1 MSETPPSPQSV
12 LLPTPAPGALFPKDS
27 EGRKKPLEYAGQKAA
42 RLCPPLGTVGLSFLF
57 EFLRL
62 NIVLGARAST
72 TSRQRE
78 AGLWAVTW
86 DGSDGDRAGWWRGG
100 KVASFLSCTRLH

>member
-1 MSETPPSPQSV
+1 MSETLPSPQSV
-12 LLPTPAPGALFPKDS
+12 LPTPAPSALFPKDS

-42 RLCPPLGTVGLSFLF
+42 RLCPPLGTVGLSFS
-57 EFLRL
+57 FLRL

-72 TSRQRE
+72 TSSQRE

-86 DGSDGDRAGWWRGG
+86 DGSDGDGAGWGG

>member
-1 MSETPPSPQSV
+1 MFKTLPSPQPV
-12 LLPTPAPGALFPKDS
+12 LPIPAPSALFQKDS

-62 NIVLGARAST
+62 NIVLGARASP
-72 TSRQRE
+72 SSSQQE

-86 DGSDGDRAGWWRGG
+86 DGSDGDRVGWWRGG
-100 KVASFLSCTRLH
+100 KVASFLSGTWLH